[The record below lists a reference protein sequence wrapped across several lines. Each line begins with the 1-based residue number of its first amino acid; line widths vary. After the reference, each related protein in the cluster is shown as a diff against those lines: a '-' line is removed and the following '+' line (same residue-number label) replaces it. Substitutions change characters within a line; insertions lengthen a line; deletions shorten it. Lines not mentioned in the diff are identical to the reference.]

1 MSFSDISYTD
11 KIKSQP
17 LINVETC
24 DRNRGERVKGM
35 GYNLGQKEDVCKM
48 TEQYIQLL
56 KTNPEVLFWGQAL
69 AVIAIG
75 VIFIVQ
81 FVIMLV
87 LCSRLKKQMKRIDTT
102 IDQAK
107 QYLDVI
113 MESDESEPDRKLST
127 QKASTAP
134 LSAGR
139 TAYKSS
145 SEKTGENTGK
155 SSYEEDTNH
164 IISAVLDEVFQ

>member
-1 MSFSDISYTD
+1 
-11 KIKSQP
+11 
-17 LINVETC
+17 
-24 DRNRGERVKGM
+24 
-35 GYNLGQKEDVCKM
+35 M

-69 AVIAIG
+69 TVIAIG
-75 VIFIVQ
+75 VIFIAQ

-127 QKASTAP
+127 QKANTAP

-145 SEKTGENTGK
+145 SEKTGESTGK

>member
-1 MSFSDISYTD
+1 MKLYKEGAFLIQGKDVVLNAPD
-11 KIKSQP
+11 ALEAVKSK
-17 LINVETC
+17 T
-24 DRNRGERVKGM
+24 G
-35 GYNLGQKEDVCKM
+35 KEV
-48 TEQYIQLL
+48 
-56 KTNPEVLFWGQAL
+56 
-69 AVIAIG
+69 
-75 VIFIVQ
+75 
-81 FVIMLV
+81 
-87 LCSRLKKQMKRIDTT
+87 T

>member
-24 DRNRGERVKGM
+24 DRKRGESVKIM

-56 KTNPEVLFWGQAL
+56 KTNPETLFWGQTIAI
-69 AVIAIG
+69 IAIG
-75 VIFIVQ
+75 VIFIAQ

-87 LCSRLKKQMKRIDTT
+87 LCIRLKKQMKRIDTT
-102 IDQAK
+102 INHAK

-113 MESDESEPDRKLST
+113 LEGDDSEPDRNLSP
-127 QKASTAP
+127 QGIGISAM
-134 LSAGR
+134 SAGR

-145 SEKTGENTGK
+145 SARDRENEGNP
-155 SSYEEDTNH
+155 SYGEDTKH

>member
-1 MSFSDISYTD
+1 
-11 KIKSQP
+11 
-17 LINVETC
+17 
-24 DRNRGERVKGM
+24 
-35 GYNLGQKEDVCKM
+35 M

-75 VIFIVQ
+75 VIFIAQ

-102 IDQAK
+102 IDQAR

-113 MESDESEPDRKLST
+113 MESDESEPDRKLPT
-127 QKASTAP
+127 QKAGTAP

-145 SEKTGENTGK
+145 SEKAGENSRK

>member
-1 MSFSDISYTD
+1 
-11 KIKSQP
+11 
-17 LINVETC
+17 
-24 DRNRGERVKGM
+24 
-35 GYNLGQKEDVCKM
+35 M

-75 VIFIVQ
+75 VIFIAQ

-102 IDQAK
+102 VDQAK

-127 QKASTAP
+127 QKARAC
-134 LSAGR
+134 
-139 TAYKSS
+139 
-145 SEKTGENTGK
+145 
-155 SSYEEDTNH
+155 
-164 IISAVLDEVFQ
+164 

>member
-17 LINVETC
+17 RINVETC

-75 VIFIVQ
+75 VIFIA
-81 FVIMLV
+81 LV